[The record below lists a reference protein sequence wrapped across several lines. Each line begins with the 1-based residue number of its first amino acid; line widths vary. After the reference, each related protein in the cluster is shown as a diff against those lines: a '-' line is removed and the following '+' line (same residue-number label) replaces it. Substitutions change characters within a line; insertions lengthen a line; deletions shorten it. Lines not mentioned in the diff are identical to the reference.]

1 MTTTYRRPR
10 AWLRNSLPFWLLLP
24 TLVVLTITQV
34 YPGFYT
40 IWLSLQT
47 RKPDGWEYVGLKN
60 YQRLFQ
66 LSLFPES
73 VGHTVVFLI
82 GFVILTLTVGFA
94 LALLLNRKLKFSG
107 LYITLL
113 YIPWVIADIIVGLVW
128 RLLVVPDYGILSGI
142 TQNPLLFPPNGL
154 SILTDVPPKPWI
166 ADFPFPP
173 APAMVY
179 LIIASSW
186 RALPFITL
194 LLLAAMQ
201 TVPHEIVESSR
212 IDGAGRWQVIR
223 LIVLPLIL
231 PTMVVALFSLT
242 LSGMNGVGMVFSLT
256 SGGPGTST
264 EVLSYMLYSL
274 GWGQREFGH
283 AAALAMMIAVVN
295 WILIIGTLRTSQVDN
310 PRGE

>member
-24 TLVVLTITQV
+24 TLIVLTITQV

-47 RKPDGWEYVGLKN
+47 RKPDGWEYVGRDLL
-60 YQRLFQ
+60 RSEGRGAARGSEGLFQ

-179 LIIASSW
+179 LAGVAIYHFVAAGCHANRSPRNCGKQSHRW
-186 RALPFITL
+186 CRSLAGDSPDRA
-194 LLLAAMQ
+194 A
-201 TVPHEIVESSR
+201 
-212 IDGAGRWQVIR
+212 IDFAN
-223 LIVLPLIL
+223 
-231 PTMVVALFSLT
+231 
-242 LSGMNGVGMVFSLT
+242 NGG
-256 SGGPGTST
+256 
-264 EVLSYMLYSL
+264 
-274 GWGQREFGH
+274 
-283 AAALAMMIAVVN
+283 
-295 WILIIGTLRTSQVDN
+295 GTL
-310 PRGE
+310 